1 VAKVKTIDA
10 TPLGGQKNVEAADL
24 FNRPNPAVVVALSL
38 QSLSLERKPSVSYG
52 FIEGIFFVWLARD
65 GFGSVTAPRGHNFV
79 GSCPLPLNASIPS
92 EWCSA
97 QPRLSRWPSRGNRA
111 FNFFNLT
118 LAGPTTRAKLTES
131 NHRQAVTPPACGV
144 PRIARSVRP
153 TADLSRNSKALKI
166 PLRQDE
172 LIVIQAPPDGFDPQA
187 LQAAV
192 DPLGM
197 IVCLVERSSL
207 AEAEMKRLL
216 TEQGVT
222 YVWRLVRL
230 QEAVVPQTK
239 HVEPLVRV
247 LESMLAKL
255 APSQDFVIVDR
266 YLFSK
271 GSDPGYPALL
281 ASLLAP
287 IARAVRRIKFI
298 TGRRSD
304 STLLKRVQEF
314 LLAEAPSLSV
324 VHDISDDFHD
334 RFWIADQSRGLFLGT
349 SLNGLGKR
357 YALVDYMA
365 PHDVREIVD
374 SLRTR
379 GLL

>member
-1 VAKVKTIDA
+1 
-10 TPLGGQKNVEAADL
+10 
-24 FNRPNPAVVVALSL
+24 
-38 QSLSLERKPSVSYG
+38 
-52 FIEGIFFVWLARD
+52 
-65 GFGSVTAPRGHNFV
+65 
-79 GSCPLPLNASIPS
+79 
-92 EWCSA
+92 
-97 QPRLSRWPSRGNRA
+97 
-111 FNFFNLT
+111 
-118 LAGPTTRAKLTES
+118 
-131 NHRQAVTPPACGV
+131 
-144 PRIARSVRP
+144 
-153 TADLSRNSKALKI
+153 
-166 PLRQDE
+166 
-172 LIVIQAPPDGFDPQA
+172 
-187 LQAAV
+187 
-192 DPLGM
+192 M
-197 IVCLVERSSL
+197 IVWLVERSSL

-239 HVEPLVRV
+239 NVEPLVRV
-247 LESMLAKL
+247 LESMLANL

-298 TGRRSD
+298 MGPGSD

-324 VHDISDDFHD
+324 VHDISNDFHD
-334 RFWIADQSRGLFLGT
+334 RFWLADQSRGLFLGT